1 MRSKA
6 RVARCRKI
14 MYVRMFW
21 QMVRCWANH
30 AKLWDVWLIRSLNET
45 KHYGNLTES
54 DFWILCART
63 IHVFQRNSN
72 CRTRNLMCHFCT
84 VILFWP
90 QKRVISYLMR
100 PILIIGYQNFLWIW
114 ETSCFQVLVRNKT
127 KKNVVCHCRN
137 FYFFIILEPL
147 NKSSLEKC
155 KHGRIWIEVILI
167 GIYFSNV

>member
-21 QMVRCWANH
+21 QMVCCWANH
-30 AKLWDVWLIRSLNET
+30 AKLWDVWLIRSLSET

-63 IHVFQRNSN
+63 IHVSQRKSN

-100 PILIIGYQNFLWIW
+100 PILIIRYQNFLRVW
-114 ETSCFQVLVRNKT
+114 ENLLLTSVGLKWDS
-127 KKNVVCHCRN
+127 KNSSYV
-137 FYFFIILEPL
+137 ILEVLLFYHWGTP
-147 NKSSLEKC
+147 K
-155 KHGRIWIEVILI
+155 
-167 GIYFSNV
+167 